1 MREIKRKSSKL
12 VDWELYE
19 AIPQVYVVRVED
31 SYQRAMLFL
40 RYQEHY
46 ESPYNKFQG
55 KSFNI
60 FEFMDHYRKDRG
72 ACAFLYPSEWSGYN
86 IPSSS
91 LLKCYVEVKDNNPYD
106 EAMGEIIIKISEE
119 LLAGKAPGQKA
130 PKFYLIGVDK
140 IEGGVMDH
148 EIAHALFFIDP
159 QYRKKATDLVS
170 KLAPRKREKME
181 KILLGLGYRPQVL
194 VDEIQAFMSTGLWPG
209 MAKVVTEKDC
219 KPFIE
224 NWLDTSLA
232 CSPDFKR

>member
-19 AIPQVYVVRVED
+19 VIPQVYVVRVAD

-55 KSFNI
+55 KNFNL

-72 ACAFLYPSEWSGYN
+72 AKAFLYPVEWSGYN

-91 LLKCYVEVKDNNPYD
+91 LLKCFVEVKDSNPYD
-106 EAMGEIIIKISEE
+106 EVMGEIIIKISED
-119 LLAGKAPGQKA
+119 LLAGKKPGQKA
-130 PKFYLIGVDK
+130 PKFYLIGVDD

-148 EIAHALFFIDP
+148 EIAHALFFINP
-159 QYRKKATDLVS
+159 QYKKKTTELVS
-170 KLAPRKREKME
+170 KLPSRKREKME

-194 VDEIQAFMSTGLWPG
+194 VDEIQAFMSTGLWED
-209 MAKVVTEKDC
+209 MAQVVTEKDC
-219 KPFIE
+219 SPFIE
-224 NWLDTSLA
+224 NLKW
-232 CSPDFKR
+232 